1 MLCVNCVILVFC
13 MLLSGKS
20 VELLILSIKE
30 DSKFLTQE
38 IVFCKIF
45 HNHVAKPRRKEAK
58 QINKRQKQKKEG
70 KDEKEAAC
78 GIKDQFQEISIKFVG
93 PTF

>member
-1 MLCVNCVILVFC
+1 
-13 MLLSGKS
+13 
-20 VELLILSIKE
+20 
-30 DSKFLTQE
+30 
-38 IVFCKIF
+38 
-45 HNHVAKPRRKEAK
+45 VAKPRTKEAK

-93 PTF
+93 PIY